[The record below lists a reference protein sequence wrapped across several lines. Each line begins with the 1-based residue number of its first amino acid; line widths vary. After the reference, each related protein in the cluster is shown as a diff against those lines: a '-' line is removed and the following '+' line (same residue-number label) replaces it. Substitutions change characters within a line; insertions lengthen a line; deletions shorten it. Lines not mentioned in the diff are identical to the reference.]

1 MRQIVRNKG
10 FRTKLTYNV
19 DESILKCDEEGLTAY
34 YRTFNALRGEPE
46 LLARNAV
53 DYFSECV
60 FRFTQSLYEL
70 KLDETELV
78 AFLMLQ
84 LFRYAAK
91 KFDVQEPARG
101 LANEILLGLA
111 EHYRTTYDDVSLR
124 MATVVL
130 LLNESENCAYRKEE
144 HDVMLR
150 LMSQE
155 PVADLFEPMTH
166 AISPRAHPESPKRR
180 KYYFGSICIDG
191 Y

>member
-1 MRQIVRNKG
+1 MP
-10 FRTKLTYNV
+10 TKNASLFLFV
-19 DESILKCDEEGLTAY
+19 DPNNI
-34 YRTFNALRGEPE
+34 AL
-46 LLARNAV
+46 
-53 DYFSECV
+53 
-60 FRFTQSLYEL
+60 
-70 KLDETELV
+70 
-78 AFLMLQ
+78 
-84 LFRYAAK
+84 AAK

-130 LLNESENCAYRKEE
+130 LLNESEVGMPRQVAGKTWIFDSIARVKQTKHQQFASKIRFQNCAYRKEE